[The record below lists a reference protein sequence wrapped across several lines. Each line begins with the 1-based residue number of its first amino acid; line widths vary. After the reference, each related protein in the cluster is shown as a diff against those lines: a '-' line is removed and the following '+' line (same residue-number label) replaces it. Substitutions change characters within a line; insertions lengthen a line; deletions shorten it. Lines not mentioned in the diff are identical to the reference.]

1 VRRINSTYWIS
12 LAIWIMLSFGF
23 MLVNKFFSLLKSD
36 DLNILL
42 GIIAVAVSIISLGLA
57 TIKKPMFSGVV
68 SCWNVDGKK
77 KHVNNEMISPIGVYS
92 CLTFKI
98 DNQSNEPIK
107 DLVINFRIPSSIA
120 FMRSSIDGFYSYY
133 EFKDTLLLTAR
144 NISFLGSNYG
154 DSDIILEH
162 FLNLDKWNINRKMYI
177 TISGS
182 NLTPTTKSLDFSMI
196 DRLLNSS
203 SSHPIIL
210 K

>member
-1 VRRINSTYWIS
+1 MRRINSTYWIS
-12 LAIWIMLSFGF
+12 LAIWFVLSFGF
-23 MLVNKFFSLLKSD
+23 MLVNRFFSLLKSD

-57 TIKKPMFSGVV
+57 TIKKPLFNGVV
-68 SCWNVDGKK
+68 YCWNVDGKK
-77 KHVNNEMISPIGVYS
+77 QHVNNENITPIGVYS

-98 DNQSNEPIK
+98 DNKSNEPIK
-107 DLVINFRIPSSIA
+107 DLVINFRFPSTMA
-120 FMRSSIDGFYSYY
+120 HMRFPKDDFYSYY

-144 NISFLGSNYG
+144 NISFLGSNSG

-162 FLNLDKWNINRKMYI
+162 LLNLDKWNMNRKMYI

-182 NLTPTTKSLDFSMI
+182 NITPTTKSLNFNMI
-196 DRLLNSS
+196 DKLINSS
-203 SSHPIIL
+203 SSHPLVL

>member
-1 VRRINSTYWIS
+1 MKRIASTYWIS
-12 LAIWIMLSFGF
+12 LVIWITISFGF
-23 MLVNKFFSLLKSD
+23 MTVNRIYSFLKSD

-57 TIKKPMFSGVV
+57 TIKKPLFCGEV

-77 KHVNNEMISPIGVYS
+77 QFVNNEMITSIGVYS

-98 DNQSNEPIK
+98 DNKGNEPIK
-107 DLVINFRIPSSIA
+107 DLVINFRFPSAIA
-120 FMRSSIDGFYSYY
+120 YERFPKDDFYSYY

-144 NISFLGSNYG
+144 NISFLGSNSG

-162 FLNLDKWNINRKMYI
+162 LLNLDKWNMNRKMYI

-182 NLTPTTKSLDFSMI
+182 NLTPTTKSINFNMI
-196 DRLLNSS
+196 DKLVNSS

-210 K
+210 